1 MNDRGVKKINFSLFF
16 WPKIWSITKCL
27 LTLHRNHKNNQV
39 MNKKELIQQL
49 IHKRMEA
56 RALLEAFKILDPKR
70 YERDLD
76 KLLDRINEIDKLIE
90 ELNRKN

>member
-1 MNDRGVKKINFSLFF
+1 
-16 WPKIWSITKCL
+16 
-27 LTLHRNHKNNQV
+27 
-39 MNKKELIQQL
+39 MNKQELIQQL
-49 IHKRMEA
+49 ILKRMEA

-76 KLLDRINEIDKLIE
+76 KLLDRINEIDKLLE

>member
-1 MNDRGVKKINFSLFF
+1 MD
-16 WPKIWSITKCL
+16 
-27 LTLHRNHKNNQV
+27 
-39 MNKKELIQQL
+39 KKELIQQL

-56 RALLEAFKILDPKR
+56 RAMLEAFKILDPKR

-76 KLLDRINEIDKLIE
+76 KLLDRINEIDKLLE